1 MKILVLDCSPKAT
14 GNTAYLINT
23 FLENTN
29 AEVTRIKLFPSFT
42 SDKGVMPCIDCGG
55 CHKCLGCVINDE
67 FRLITKDVYD
77 VVLIASP
84 IYMSNLPGPLFNVIS
99 RFNYIFNNKQH
110 LNIEHKYKSKRA
122 ILFLIGGG
130 NACNKLKGESNED
143 LPIRQSKYIF
153 GKLNADLVED
163 DMVLCLNTDSEPL
176 LENKAVINKVIDI
189 AKSCK

>member
-1 MKILVLDCSPKAT
+1 MKILVLDCSPKTT

-29 AEVTRIKLFPSFT
+29 AEVTKIKLFLSST
-42 SDKGVMPCIDCGG
+42 TDKGVMPCVDCGG

-67 FRLITKDVYD
+67 FRLITKDIYD

-99 RFNYIFNNKQH
+99 RFNYIFNNKLH
-110 LNIEHKYKSKRA
+110 LNIEHNYNAKRA

-130 NACNKLKGESNED
+130 SACNKLKGESNED
-143 LPIRQSKYIF
+143 LPIKQAQYIF
-153 GKLNADLVED
+153 GKLNAKLCED

-176 LENKAVINKVIDI
+176 LENKEVINKVIDI